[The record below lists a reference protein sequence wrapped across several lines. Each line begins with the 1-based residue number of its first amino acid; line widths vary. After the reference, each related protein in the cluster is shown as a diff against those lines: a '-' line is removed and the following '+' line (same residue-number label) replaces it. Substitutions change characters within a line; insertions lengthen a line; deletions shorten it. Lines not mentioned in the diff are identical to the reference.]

1 MQKDFLPYYNLW
13 TLSDKWFKNIE
24 IWMYSDWEK
33 IDAPAAEK
41 FVEEGFR
48 TLTNVMRYFKE
59 KEINSVQKIAE

>member
-1 MQKDFLPYYNLW
+1 
-13 TLSDKWFKNIE
+13 
-24 IWMYSDWEK
+24 MYSDWEK

-48 TLTNVMRYFKE
+48 TLTNVMRFFKE